1 MDRIPDPVLRDDPK
15 VVTDDVDFAR
25 AREYALLATL
35 LWRGPD
41 AGLIARLALL
51 RGDASPLGRTHSALA
66 EAAAKASVE
75 SVRAEYFQIFEG
87 VGRSQIL
94 PYASFYLTGSLHGR
108 PLVRLRE
115 TLQGLGIERTE
126 CHSEPEDHA
135 AFLCEVMADLA
146 GGQIAAPADA
156 ERAIFETHL
165 APWIRR
171 FFTDLE
177 HIDCAAFYRRVGAVG
192 RTFMGIES
200 EAFRFASI

>member
-1 MDRIPDPVLRDDPK
+1 MDRMPDPASRDGSQL
-15 VVTDDVDFAR
+15 VIDDVDFGR

-35 LWRGPD
+35 LWRSPD

-66 EAAAKASVE
+66 EAAAKASAE
-75 SVRAEYFQIFEG
+75 FVRAEYFQIFEG

-115 TLQGLGIERTE
+115 TLQNLGIERAE
-126 CHSEPEDHA
+126 HHSEPEDHA
-135 AFLCEVMADLA
+135 AMLCEVMAGLV
-146 GGQIAAPADA
+146 GGQIAAPAAA
-156 ERAIFETHL
+156 EQAIFEMHL
-165 APWIRR
+165 APWIGR

-177 HIDCAAFYRRVGAVG
+177 RAGSARFYGRVGAVG
-192 RTFMGIES
+192 RAFMGIES
-200 EAFRFASI
+200 EAFRLAST

>member
-1 MDRIPDPVLRDDPK
+1 MDWMPDPVLRDGSK
-15 VVTDDVDFAR
+15 FVIDDVDFAR

-35 LWRGPD
+35 LWRSPD

-51 RGDASPLGRTHSALA
+51 RGDASPLGRTHAALA
-66 EAAAKASVE
+66 EAAAKASAQ
-75 SVRAEYFQIFEG
+75 SVQAEYFQLFEG

-115 TLQGLGIERTE
+115 TLQSLGIEMAE
-126 CHSEPEDHA
+126 HHSEPEDHA
-135 AFLCEVMADLA
+135 AMLCEIMAGLV
-146 GGQIAAPADA
+146 GGQIAAPAAA
-156 ERAIFETHL
+156 EQAVFEMHL
-165 APWIRR
+165 APWIGR

-177 HIDCAAFYRRVGAVG
+177 HTDSTRFYGRVGAVG

-200 EAFRFASI
+200 EAFRLAST